1 MDKPKAKKP
10 VVPAAYKR
18 KILDLEVEIA
28 KLKVENKFYKNEL
41 ELCKEEVNIFNGK
54 NSTII
59 NTTWR
64 TIRSTTTTIF
74 CKRCR

>member
-41 ELCKEEVNIFNGK
+41 ELCKEEVNANK
-54 NSTII
+54 QKEN
-59 NTTWR
+59 
-64 TIRSTTTTIF
+64 
-74 CKRCR
+74 KRK